1 MAMETKILIVEHDSI
16 DIDLVRR
23 ELSKGGIPFIS
34 ENVQHEAGYRAA
46 IDRFLPDII
55 LSDYSFPSFD
65 GLAAFEIRQSMA
77 PDTPFLFVTGALGEE
92 TSVDLIK
99 RGVTDF
105 VLKDKMF
112 TLCPKVNRALV
123 ESAERRSKR
132 KVELDLVKSE
142 MRLSRAQQLAHMG
155 SWEFNLV
162 TRELLLSQ
170 EACRICGL
178 PSDQSRQSFGAA
190 LAFVHPEDLKI
201 VLKKIKRAQVSLS
214 DFSTK
219 IRIVLRSG
227 STRYIFLEC
236 KFEFDQAGMPSGLH
250 GVMHDITETTLL
262 ENSLIEERL
271 NHQQEITQAVM
282 TAQEKERA
290 FIGWELQENIS
301 QILAAT
307 KIYIKMAS
315 TNVSNRKIYLGKTCV
330 MVQDA
335 LDEIKKISR
344 SLVIPSTHF
353 IGLYGSIRNL
363 LHDTEEINSIA
374 INFQAKD
381 VEEKFMD
388 EKLQLT
394 IFRIVQEQVAN
405 ILKHAKAPMAAIS
418 LTKEHNHVVLRI
430 SDNGGGCDTSKKTKG
445 VGIIN
450 IRSRTEAYRG
460 NLSILTKP
468 GEGYELKVA
477 LPFPYLSAV

>member
-1 MAMETKILIVEHDSI
+1 LIVEHDSI
-16 DIDLVRR
+16 DIDLLRR
-23 ELSKGGIPFIS
+23 ELSKGGIHFIS
-34 ENVQHEAGYRAA
+34 ESVQHEAGYRAA
-46 IDRFLPDII
+46 IDCFLPDII

-112 TLCPKVNRALV
+112 TLCPKVNRALL
-123 ESAERRSKR
+123 ESTERRSKR
-132 KVELDLVKSE
+132 KVEQDLVKSE

-162 TRELLLSQ
+162 SREFLLS
-170 EACRICGL
+170 EETCRICGL
-178 PSDQSRQSFGAA
+178 ESDQSRQSFSAA
-190 LAFVHPEDLKI
+190 LAFVHPDDLRI
-201 VLKKIKRAQVSLS
+201 VLKKIKRAQIALA
-214 DFSTK
+214 DFSMK
-219 IRIVLRSG
+219 IRILLRSG
-227 STRYIFLEC
+227 SARYIFLEC
-236 KFEFDQAGMPSGLH
+236 KFEFDPIGKSSGLH
-250 GVMHDITETTLL
+250 GVIHDVTETALL
-262 ENSLIEERL
+262 ENRLIEERL
-271 NHQQEITQAVM
+271 NHQQEITEAVL

-330 MVQDA
+330 MVQNA
-335 LDEIKKISR
+335 IDEIKKISR
-344 SLVIPSTHF
+344 ALVIPSTHF

-363 LHDTEEINSIA
+363 LHDTEELHSIT

-381 VEEKFMD
+381 VEEDFMD

-405 ILKHAKAPMAAIS
+405 ILKHAKAPMAMVRLS
-418 LTKEHNHVVLRI
+418 KENNQVILRI
-430 SDNGGGCDTSKKTKG
+430 SDNGSGCDTSKKTKG

-450 IRSRTEAYRG
+450 IRSRTDACRG
-460 NLSILTKP
+460 NVSILTKP

-477 LPFPYLSAV
+477 LPFSHLAAV

>member
-1 MAMETKILIVEHDSI
+1 MKTKILIVEHDSI
-16 DIDLVRR
+16 DADLLRH
-23 ELSKGGIPFIS
+23 ELSKGGVLFIS
-34 ENVQHEAGYRAA
+34 EIVQNDADYRAA

-65 GLAAFEIRQSMA
+65 GLAAFEIRQSKA

-123 ESAERRSKR
+123 ESAARRSKY
-132 KVELDLVKSE
+132 KVEQDLAKSE

-155 SWEFNLV
+155 SWEFNLPAN
-162 TRELLLSQ
+162 EFLLS
-170 EACRICGL
+170 EETCRICEL
-178 PSDQSRQSFGAA
+178 PSDQFRQSFTAA
-190 LAFVHPEDLKI
+190 LAFVHPDDLKI
-201 VLKKIKRAQVSLS
+201 VWKKIKRSRVSLA
-214 DFSTK
+214 DFSMK

-227 STRYIFLEC
+227 SVRYIFLEC
-236 KFEFDQAGMPSGLH
+236 KFEFDPAGKAFGSH
-250 GVMHDITETTLL
+250 GVIHDITETALL
-262 ENSLIEERL
+262 ENRLIEERL
-271 NHQQEITQAVM
+271 NHQQEITEAVM
-282 TAQEKERA
+282 SAQEKERA
-290 FIGWELQENIS
+290 FIGWELHENIS
-301 QILAAT
+301 QILAAS

-315 TNVSNRKIYLGKTCV
+315 TNVSNRKLYLGKTCV

-335 LDEIKKISR
+335 IDEIKKISR

-363 LHDTEEINSIA
+363 LHDTEQINSMA
-374 INFQAKD
+374 IHFHAQD
-381 VEEKFMD
+381 VDEEFMD

-418 LTKEHNHVVLRI
+418 LTKEHDQFILRI

-445 VGIIN
+445 VGIRN

-477 LPFPYLSAV
+477 LPFSQLVAV

>member
-1 MAMETKILIVEHDSI
+1 MLRH
-16 DIDLVRR
+16 
-23 ELSKGGIPFIS
+23 ELSKGGIHFIS
-34 ENVQHEAGYRAA
+34 EIVQNEADYRAA
-46 IDRFLPDII
+46 IDCFLPDII

-65 GLAAFEIRQSMA
+65 GLAAFRIRQSMV

-99 RGVTDF
+99 KGVTDF

-123 ESAERRSKR
+123 ESTERRSKR
-132 KVELDLVKSE
+132 KVELELVKSG

-162 TRELLLSQ
+162 TRELLLS
-170 EACRICGL
+170 EETRRICGL
-178 PSDQSRQSFGAA
+178 PSDGLRQSFRAA
-190 LAFVHPEDLKI
+190 LAFVHPDDLKI
-201 VLKKIKRAQVSLS
+201 VLKKIKRAQLSLA
-214 DFSTK
+214 DFTMK
-219 IRIVLRSG
+219 ICIVLRSG
-227 STRYIFLEC
+227 SARHIFLEC
-236 KFEFDQAGMPSGLH
+236 KFEFDPAGMPSGLH

-271 NHQQEITQAVM
+271 SHQQEITQAVM

-330 MVQDA
+330 MVQNA
-335 LDEIKKISR
+335 IDEIKKISR

-353 IGLYGSIRNL
+353 IGLYGRIRNL
-363 LHDTEEINSIA
+363 LHDTEEINSIT
-374 INFQAKD
+374 INFQAGD
-381 VEEKFMD
+381 VEEECMD

-405 ILKHAKAPMAAIS
+405 ILQHAKAPKAAIS
-418 LTKEHNHVVLRI
+418 LTKEDDQVVLRI

-450 IRSRTEAYRG
+450 MRSRTEAYRG

-477 LPFPYLSAV
+477 LPYPYLSAI

>member
-1 MAMETKILIVEHDSI
+1 MKTKILIVEHDSI
-16 DIDLVRR
+16 DADLLRH
-23 ELSKGGIPFIS
+23 ELSKGGVLFIS
-34 ENVQHEAGYRAA
+34 EIVQNDADYRAA

-65 GLAAFEIRQSMA
+65 GLAAFEIRQSKA

-123 ESAERRSKR
+123 ESAARRSKY
-132 KVELDLVKSE
+132 KVEQDLAKSE

-155 SWEFNLV
+155 SWEFNLLAN
-162 TRELLLSQ
+162 EFLLS
-170 EACRICGL
+170 EETCRICEL
-178 PSDQSRQSFGAA
+178 PSDQIRQSFTAA
-190 LAFVHPEDLKI
+190 LAFVHPDDLKI
-201 VLKKIKRAQVSLS
+201 VWKKIKRSRVSLS
-214 DFSTK
+214 DFSMK

-227 STRYIFLEC
+227 SVRYIFLEC
-236 KFEFDQAGMPSGLH
+236 KFEFEPAGKAFGLH
-250 GVMHDITETTLL
+250 GVIHDITETALL
-262 ENSLIEERL
+262 ENRLIEERL
-271 NHQQEITQAVM
+271 NHQQEITEAVM
-282 TAQEKERA
+282 SAQEKERA
-290 FIGWELQENIS
+290 FIGWELHENIS

-315 TNVSNRKIYLGKTCV
+315 TNVSNRKLYLGKTCV

-335 LDEIKKISR
+335 IDEIKKISR
-344 SLVIPSTHF
+344 SLVIPSAHF

-363 LHDTEEINSIA
+363 LHDTERINSIT
-374 INFQAKD
+374 INFHAKD
-381 VEEKFMD
+381 VDEEFMD

-418 LTKEHNHVVLRI
+418 LTKEHDQFILRI

-445 VGIIN
+445 VGIRN

-477 LPFPYLSAV
+477 LPFSQLSAA